1 MSIREA
7 RGRAMTTRRRLI
19 LLAASMAVAATV
31 GGLVYS
37 RTRGPAPD
45 DAGGKADDTPPPAL
59 VTKATTP
66 ARKLN
71 EKEQMLVGTWKFE
84 KVSPGSFARGY
95 QATWEIA
102 ADGTYTFSF
111 HDINVKHWSQKGKF
125 RITGDIL
132 INEPDAG
139 EIGVNLIE
147 ELTDTKFVVSAQN
160 GIDREVQVWSRL
172 RM

>member
-1 MSIREA
+1 
-7 RGRAMTTRRRLI
+7 MTKRRLV
-19 LLAASMAVAATV
+19 LAVALTGSIAAAV

-45 DAGGKADDTPPPAL
+45 NTGAKADDTPPPAP

-66 ARKLN
+66 TRKLN
-71 EKEQMLVGTWKFE
+71 ETERMLVGTWKFE

-132 INEPDAG
+132 INAPDAG

>member
-1 MSIREA
+1 
-7 RGRAMTTRRRLI
+7 MTTRRRLI

-71 EKEQMLVGTWKFE
+71 EKEQMLVGTWKFDNVNP
-84 KVSPGSFARGY
+84 KDYSPGYAATYEFAP
-95 QATWEIA
+95 
-102 ADGTYTFSF
+102 DGTFTFSF
-111 HDINVKHWSQKGKF
+111 RSIYVKHWSQRGKF
-125 RITGDIL
+125 RVSVDVIIT
-132 INEPDAG
+132 EPDEG
-139 EIGVNLIE
+139 ETAVNLIE
-147 ELTDTKFVVSAQN
+147 ELTVDRFVISAPA
-160 GIDREVQVWSRL
+160 GRARSVQDWSRV
-172 RM
+172 RRE